1 MMNIDKF
8 LDTIINCRFCFMC
21 RHLSGTGNVT
31 FTEAD
36 TPRIR
41 AALLYG
47 VTLHPELL
55 KNADLIDTMYRSDLS
70 CACTRHCVSHYEE
83 TRLVLAARA
92 DIVAAKCAP
101 EPVTT
106 LAAGLVKSAQWSVS
120 GSGNAIWFEDPVSAA
135 TPSVG
140 QAFAKLAKAAKV
152 EYQTVTGG
160 CIGKAL
166 RVLGMVKEAKKVAA
180 EFGKFVNALEA
191 DTLVVSS
198 PAAYDALVN
207 DFKEYGVKIKAKVM
221 HTSEFFLHCKLK
233 LKKQP
238 VAVYYLESDFLR
250 NYNPGY
256 EYPHRLLE
264 ALGVKVKP
272 FGTNDEESY
281 SCGEGAVL
289 LPSLNSKLVEKLA
302 KYVEARADNPQSDL
316 IVVASPYT
324 KAELGKYTSLKV
336 KTLEELAAQALTK

>member
-1 MMNIDKF
+1 MNIDKF
-8 LDTIINCRFCFMC
+8 SDTIVNCRFCFMC
-21 RHLSGTGNVT
+21 RHLSGIGNVT

-47 VTLHPELL
+47 VTLHPEQL
-55 KNADLIDTMYRSDLS
+55 KNPDFIETMYRSDLS
-70 CACTRHCVSHYEE
+70 AACTRHCVSHYEE

-101 EPVTT
+101 APVTD
-106 LAAGLVKSAQWSVS
+106 LAVELFKSAQWQAK
-120 GSGNAIWFEDPVSAA
+120 GSGKVVWFEDPVSAV

-166 RVLGMVKEAKKVAA
+166 RVLGMVKEAKKVAG
-180 EFGKFVNALEA
+180 EFGKFVNALGA
-191 DTLVVSS
+191 DLLVVSS

-207 DFKEYGVKIKAKVM
+207 DFKEYGVKLNLNVM
-221 HTSEFFLHCKLK
+221 HTSEFILSRRLK
-233 LKKQP
+233 FKKP
-238 VAVYYLESDFLR
+238 VADVYYLESDFLR
-250 NYNPGY
+250 NYNLD
-256 EYPHRLLE
+256 YPYPRQLLD
-264 ALGVKVKP
+264 ALNVKVKP

-281 SCGEGAVL
+281 SCGEGAAVL
-289 LPSLNSKLVEKLA
+289 HRLYPKLTEKLA
-302 KYVEARADNPQSDL
+302 KYVEARADNPKEDL

-324 KAELGKYTSLKV
+324 KAELGKHTMLNV